1 MSEREP
7 IEPSERSAGG
17 DSSSHSKP
25 DWLVGADEGASAE
38 AEALRLAGTGP
49 IRPVAPRPVAPPPRD
64 PRPGPNLALVP
75 PALVEEP
82 SAEPTTEE
90 PAAETT
96 SSERVAWKAAASSIP
111 RLLVKPAASPQPAE
125 PEAFPGFTQ
134 DEMSGTR
141 AVAIGAGGPQ
151 PGADAPALANESA
164 GPLATDPPF
173 WALWLDGLRTLPRPA
188 LYGLGAVIVLGLATW
203 IFYPR
208 ETPGVSLAQIRQH
221 PEAFEGRTVRV
232 GGKAGEVF
240 SVGDS
245 YVYNLFQG
253 RDTIVV
259 YSRSRRPAIH
269 ERVKVDGTV
278 SIGYLDGA
286 PRVALLENT
295 AAH

>member
-7 IEPSERSAGG
+7 IEPSERNAGG
-17 DSSSHSKP
+17 DDSTSLSKP
-25 DWLVGADEGASAE
+25 DWLVGADEGANAE
-38 AEALRLAGTGP
+38 TEALRLAGTGP
-49 IRPVAPRPVAPPPRD
+49 IRPLAPRPVAPPPRD
-64 PRPGPNLALVP
+64 SSPEPNLVLVP
-75 PALVEEP
+75 PALD
-82 SAEPTTEE
+82 EE
-90 PAAETT
+90 PADEPQPTPEEPVAE
-96 SSERVAWKAAASSIP
+96 RAWKAAASSVP
-111 RLLVKPAASPQPAE
+111 RLLVKPAASAQPPE

-134 DEMSGTR
+134 DEMSATR
-141 AVAIGAGGPQ
+141 AVAIGGGGTQ
-151 PGADAPALANESA
+151 TGTDAPTAANEAAS
-164 GPLATDPPF
+164 PLAADPPF
-173 WALWLDGLRTLPRPA
+173 WVLWLDGLRTLPRPV

-221 PEAFEGRTVRV
+221 PEAFEGRTVSV

-269 ERVKVDGTV
+269 EHVKVDGTV

-286 PRVALLENT
+286 PRVAVLET
-295 AAH
+295 PAGH